1 MSKNF
6 VRVLC
11 DVHCDWEGL
20 PPNYRVFVN
29 DELFTER
36 TWIWEDSAIYLEEM
50 LQIEAEPGNYQIR
63 HELVP
68 PNLAQLQV
76 KNIRVDFGPGTVND
90 QGQLRITDATA

>member
-1 MSKNF
+1 MDKKF

-20 PPNYRVFVN
+20 PPVYRVYVN

-36 TWIWEDSAIYLEEM
+36 TWIWNDVYLEE
-50 LQIEAEPGNYQIR
+50 LIQINAEPGKYQIR

-68 PNLAQLQV
+68 PHLATLTVENMRVELGDANIKGENL
-76 KNIRVDFGPGTVND
+76 
-90 QGQLRITDATA
+90 LRILNENS

>member
-1 MSKNF
+1 MDKKF

-20 PPNYRVFVN
+20 PPVYRVYVN

-36 TWIWEDSAIYLEEM
+36 TWIWNDVYLEE
-50 LQIEAEPGNYQIR
+50 LIQINAEPGKYQIR

-68 PNLAQLQV
+68 PHLAALRVENMRVELGDANIKGENL
-76 KNIRVDFGPGTVND
+76 
-90 QGQLRITDATA
+90 LRIYNENS

>member
-1 MSKNF
+1 MNKKF

-20 PPNYRVFVN
+20 APVYRVYVN

-36 TWIWEDSAIYLEEM
+36 TWIWNDVYLEE
-50 LQIEAEPGNYQIR
+50 LIQINAEPGKYHIR

-68 PNLAQLQV
+68 PNLATLRV
-76 KNIRVDFGPGTVND
+76 ENMRVELGDANIKGDNL
-90 QGQLRITDATA
+90 LRITE

>member
-1 MSKNF
+1 MDKKF

-20 PPNYRVFVN
+20 PPVYRVYVD

-36 TWIWEDSAIYLEEM
+36 TWTWNNVYLEEL
-50 LQIEAEPGNYQIR
+50 LQIEAEPGKYHIR

-68 PNLAQLQV
+68 PHLATLRVENMRVELGDANIKGGNL
-76 KNIRVDFGPGTVND
+76 
-90 QGQLRITDATA
+90 LRILDENS